1 MATVKHART
10 EQASVTV
17 PTVEG
22 TPPALVVA
30 LSDGEGNLTYG
41 GSGATA
47 YSLASAAQA
56 ATNTGTQFNTAPFSA
71 IALDINLT
79 AFTGGTTPTV
89 TYFVER
95 QGLDGIWYRVWQ
107 SASQNAAAKLSVTIG
122 ASTPTVAAGANVAQG
137 VTAGLTST
145 ARFGWSSTGTP
156 TSITFSASVVGR

>member
-10 EQASVTV
+10 EQASITV

-22 TPPALVVA
+22 APPALVVA
-30 LSDGEGNLTYG
+30 LSDGEGNITSG
-41 GSGATA
+41 GAGTTA
-47 YSLASAAQA
+47 YALASAAQA
-56 ATNTGTQFNTAPFSA
+56 ATNTGTSFATTGFGS
-71 IALDINLT
+71 ISLDINLT

-89 TYFVER
+89 TFFVER
-95 QGLDGIWYRVWQ
+95 QGNDGIWYRVWQ

-137 VTAGLTST
+137 VSAGLTAV

-156 TSITFSASVVGR
+156 DSVTFSASIVGR